1 MSLTSIIG
9 VFLMIIILG
18 GLYYTF
24 YYFNP
29 LLLNNGEI
37 IDLNNKTRNGSNPS
51 TADIKQMTIGTKE
64 FESPESIRYFY
75 DGWVRVNS
83 SEDFGKTY
91 VLFNRGTDFIVT
103 LTGHK
108 LSIMYSRDPTDR
120 ASGTLSATEG
130 VHPTTGILQPASGN
144 NKHTVIMD
152 VATHFPFQKWVYLC
166 INVDENTMD
175 AYLNGKLVKSVSNV
189 KDANNGT
196 LIPFSEFSKTAP
208 ITIGNTGVKGKIAR
222 FRREPRLLDPQS
234 VWNIYIQGPGV
245 TDEDD
250 NGMGDYH
257 SKFNITRNNRVVRKF
272 NLF

>member
-1 MSLTSIIG
+1 
-9 VFLMIIILG
+9 MIIILG
-18 GLYYTF
+18 GLYYTY

-29 LLLNNGEI
+29 LLLNNGEV
-37 IDLNNKTRNGSNPS
+37 IDLNNKTRAGPKA
-51 TADIKQMTIGTKE
+51 TEADIKQMTIGTTE
-64 FESPESIRYFY
+64 FDSPESIRYFY
-75 DGWVRVNS
+75 DGWFRINS

-91 VLFNRGTDFIVT
+91 VLFNRGTEFIVT

-108 LSIMYSRDPTDR
+108 LSIMYSSDNESTT
-120 ASGTLSATEG
+120 SKG
-130 VHPTTGILQPASGN
+130 VHPATGVLNPASGSG
-144 NKHTVIMD
+144 KHTVIMD
-152 VATHFPFQKWVYLC
+152 IATHFPFQKWVYLC

-189 KDANNGT
+189 LNANST
-196 LIPFSEFSKTAP
+196 ASTPIPIRFSEFSKTSP

-222 FRREPRLLDPQS
+222 FRREARLIDPQN

-257 SKFNITRNNRVVRKF
+257 SKFNITRNNRVIRKF

>member
-1 MSLTSIIG
+1 
-9 VFLMIIILG
+9 MIIILG
-18 GLYYTF
+18 GLYYTY

-29 LLLNNGEI
+29 TLLNNGEL
-37 IDLNNKTRNGSNPS
+37 IDLNNRTRNSGK
-51 TADIKQMTIGTKE
+51 TEADMKQLTIGTTA
-64 FESPESIRYFY
+64 FYSPESIRYFY

-83 SEDFGKTY
+83 SDDLGKPY
-91 VLFNRGTDFIVT
+91 VLFNRGSDFIVT

-108 LSIMYSRDPTDR
+108 LSIMYSADQPSDT
-120 ASGTLSATEG
+120 SKG
-130 VHPTTGILQPASGN
+130 VNPLTGILQPASSAG
-144 NKHTVIMD
+144 KHTVIMD
-152 VATHFPFQKWVYLC
+152 IATHFPFQKWVYFC

-189 KDANNGT
+189 KDPSGT
-196 LIPFSEFSKTAP
+196 PIRFSEFGKSDP
-208 ITIGNTGVKGKIAR
+208 ITIGNNGLRGKLAR
-222 FRREPRLLDPQS
+222 FRREARLLDPQS

-257 SKFNITRNNRVVRKF
+257 SKFNITRNNRVIRKF

>member
-1 MSLTSIIG
+1 MYIIYTRMSLTSIIG
-9 VFLMIIILG
+9 FFLIIIILG
-18 GLYYTF
+18 GLYYTY

-29 LLLNNGEI
+29 LLLNNGEV
-37 IDLNNKTRNGSNPS
+37 IDLNNQSRTG
-51 TADIKQMTIGTKE
+51 IKQLTIGTKE
-64 FESPESIRYFY
+64 FETPESIRYFY

-83 SEDFGKTY
+83 SDDLGKTY
-91 VLFNRGTDFIVT
+91 VLFNRGSDFIVT

-108 LSIMYSRDPTDR
+108 LSIMYSHDPSPRT
-120 ASGTLSATEG
+120 AALSATQG
-130 VHPTTGILQPASGN
+130 VNPSTGILQPPSVGK
-144 NKHTVIMD
+144 KHTVIMD

-175 AYLNGKLVKSVSNV
+175 AYLNGKLVKSISTV
-189 KDANNGT
+189 KDANTGT
-196 LIPFSEFSKTAP
+196 PIRFSDFGKSDP
-208 ITIGNTGVKGKIAR
+208 ITIGSTGVKGKLAR
-222 FRREPRLLDPQS
+222 FRREPNLLDPQS

-250 NGMGDYH
+250 NGTGDYH

>member
-1 MSLTSIIG
+1 
-9 VFLMIIILG
+9 MIIILG

-29 LLLNNGEI
+29 LLLNNGEV
-37 IDLNNKTRNGSNPS
+37 IDLNNKTRAGPKA
-51 TADIKQMTIGTKE
+51 TEADIKQLTIGEKE
-64 FESPESIRYFY
+64 FDAPESIRYFY
-75 DGWVRVNS
+75 DGWFRINS

-91 VLFNRGTDFIVT
+91 VLFNRGSDFIVT
-103 LTGHK
+103 LNGHK
-108 LSIMYSRDPTDR
+108 LSIMHST
-120 ASGTLSATEG
+120 ATSSNTAG

-144 NKHTVIMD
+144 DKHTVIMD

-166 INVDENTMD
+166 IIVDENTMD

-189 KDANNGT
+189 KDASNQIIRFTN
-196 LIPFSEFSKTAP
+196 FSKTAA
-208 ITIGNTGVKGKIAR
+208 ITVGNTGVKGKIAR
-222 FRREPRLLDPQS
+222 FRREARLLDPQN

-250 NGMGDYH
+250 NGTGDYH
-257 SKFNITRNNRVVRKF
+257 SKFNITRNNRTIRNF

>member
-9 VFLMIIILG
+9 VLLMIIILG

-29 LLLNNGEI
+29 LLLNNGEL
-37 IDLNNKTRNGSNPS
+37 IDLNNRSRNSGKTE
-51 TADIKQMTIGTKE
+51 ADMKQLTIGTTE
-64 FESPESIRYFY
+64 FDSPESIRYFY
-75 DGWVRVNS
+75 DGWVRINS
-83 SEDFGKTY
+83 TEDYGKTY
-91 VLFNRGTDFIVT
+91 VLFNRGSDFIVT

-108 LSIMYSRDPTDR
+108 LSIMYSKDR
-120 ASGTLSATEG
+120 VSNNTTG
-130 VHPTTGILQPASGN
+130 VNPLTGILQPPSSG
-144 NKHTVIMD
+144 KHTVVMD
-152 VATHFPFQKWVYLC
+152 IATHFPFQKWVYLC

-189 KDANNGT
+189 KDANSPNPV
-196 LIPFSEFSKTAP
+196 IRFSDFGKSDP
-208 ITIGNTGVKGKIAR
+208 ITVGNNGVKGKLAR
-222 FRREPRLLDPQS
+222 FRREARLLDPQN

-250 NGMGDYH
+250 NGTGDYH
-257 SKFNITRNNRVVRKF
+257 SKFNITRNNRVIRKF

>member
-9 VFLMIIILG
+9 FFLMIIILG
-18 GLYYTF
+18 GLYYTY

-37 IDLNNKTRNGSNPS
+37 IDLNNKTRNGSNPA

-75 DGWVRVNS
+75 DGWFRVNS
-83 SEDFGKTY
+83 SEDLGKPY
-91 VLFNRGTDFIVT
+91 VLFNRGSEFIVT

-108 LSIMYSRDPTDR
+108 LSIMYSYDR
-120 ASGTLSATEG
+120 PNPPVAGKG
-130 VHPTTGILQPASGN
+130 VNSITGILHPASDGK
-144 NKHTVIMD
+144 KHTVIMD

-175 AYLNGKLVKSVSNV
+175 AYLNGKLVKSVSNI
-189 KDANNGT
+189 KDLNNGN
-196 LIPFSEFSKTAP
+196 LIRFSDFSKTDP
-208 ITIGNTGVKGKIAR
+208 ITVGNTGVKGKIAR
-222 FRREPRLLDPQS
+222 FRREPYLLDPQS

>member
-9 VFLMIIILG
+9 IFLMIIILS

-37 IDLNNKTRNGSNPS
+37 IDLNNKTRTGPN
-51 TADIKQMTIGTKE
+51 TADVDIKQMTIGTTE
-64 FESPESIRYFY
+64 FDSPESIRYFY
-75 DGWVRVNS
+75 DGWFRINS

-91 VLFNRGTDFIVT
+91 VLFNRGTEFIVA

-108 LSIMYSRDPTDR
+108 LSIMYSADRDSTT
-120 ASGTLSATEG
+120 SKG
-130 VHPTTGILQPASGN
+130 VHPATGILLGPSVSGK
-144 NKHTVIMD
+144 KHTVIMD

-189 KDANNGT
+189 VDANST
-196 LIPFSEFSKTAP
+196 PPALIRFSNFSKTAP

-222 FRREPRLLDPQS
+222 FRREARLLDPQN

-250 NGMGDYH
+250 NGTGDYH
-257 SKFNITRNNRVVRKF
+257 SKFNITRNNRIIRKF